1 MKQKFDVGF
10 VILNY
15 KTYQDTI
22 KCVQS
27 IVNTIDTDN
36 YFIVIVDNG
45 SDNESLEVLNKE
57 YEKEYKIAVLDA
69 EKNLG
74 FSKGNNVGIK
84 YLRDLYD
91 FQYIVVLNSDI
102 ILFQSNFFKTLDA
115 LYEKNHFAVLGPM
128 IINGKLNIKSNP
140 MRKNRLTIEQVKDEI
155 RYCRKMLTFNRFHL
169 IPLYERLRA
178 IMKKNTVLNPEL
190 YIYQTENITL
200 HGCFYVFSSL
210 FFNKYKGFD
219 ELTFLYLEEDILQY
233 HLEQAGLKSLYS
245 PEIVVYHNEGSST
258 MFQRKSADKNKFI
271 YSNRIKALEAYLQL
285 IL

>member
-140 MRKNRLTIEQVKDEI
+140 MRKNRLTIEQAKDEI

-178 IMKKNTVLNPEL
+178 IMKKILFLIRNYT
-190 YIYQTENITL
+190 YIKLKTL
-200 HGCFYVFSSL
+200 RYMVVFMCFQVFSLIS
-210 FFNKYKGFD
+210 
-219 ELTFLYLEEDILQY
+219 
-233 HLEQAGLKSLYS
+233 
-245 PEIVVYHNEGSST
+245 
-258 MFQRKSADKNKFI
+258 
-271 YSNRIKALEAYLQL
+271 IKALMS
-285 IL
+285 

>member
-10 VILNY
+10 VILNS

-27 IVNTIDTDN
+27 IGNTIDTDN

-128 IINGKLNIKSNP
+128 IINGKLNIK
-140 MRKNRLTIEQVKDEI
+140 LTIEQAKDEI

>member
-1 MKQKFDVGF
+1 MKKKFDVGF

-57 YEKEYKIAVLDA
+57 YEKDDKIAVLDA

-102 ILFQSNFFKTLDA
+102 ILFQSNFFKTVDA

-140 MRKNRLTIEQVKDEI
+140 MRKN
-155 RYCRKMLTFNRFHL
+155 
-169 IPLYERLRA
+169 
-178 IMKKNTVLNPEL
+178 
-190 YIYQTENITL
+190 
-200 HGCFYVFSSL
+200 
-210 FFNKYKGFD
+210 
-219 ELTFLYLEEDILQY
+219 
-233 HLEQAGLKSLYS
+233 
-245 PEIVVYHNEGSST
+245 
-258 MFQRKSADKNKFI
+258 
-271 YSNRIKALEAYLQL
+271 
-285 IL
+285 